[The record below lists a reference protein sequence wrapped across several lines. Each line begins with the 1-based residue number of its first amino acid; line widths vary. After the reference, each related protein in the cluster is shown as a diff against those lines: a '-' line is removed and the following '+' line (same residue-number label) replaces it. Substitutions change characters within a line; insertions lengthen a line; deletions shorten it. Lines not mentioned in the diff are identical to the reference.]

1 MITCGGIAKSFY
13 THVLST
19 SSAKLYVLHA
29 NEVRR
34 GARECLKL
42 LIEHFWPAP
51 LECESEKWA
60 LLEAVGRKI
69 SASGLAQ
76 GQVQRGAH
84 SLTPAALS
92 LSAFG
97 AAAAKYLPHP
107 PRALIVSAPIARC
120 KIKKFAPCRNSRAS
134 VLTIKSRT
142 RTNLFVCCK

>member
-1 MITCGGIAKSFY
+1 
-13 THVLST
+13 
-19 SSAKLYVLHA
+19 
-29 NEVRR
+29 
-34 GARECLKL
+34 
-42 LIEHFWPAP
+42 

-120 KIKKFAPCRNSRAS
+120 KIKKNTLRAEIPALPNVKILTMSVDKKQICLCVVNSNFLARVKIS
-134 VLTIKSRT
+134 FLPKNFNR
-142 RTNLFVCCK
+142 K

>member
-1 MITCGGIAKSFY
+1 
-13 THVLST
+13 
-19 SSAKLYVLHA
+19 
-29 NEVRR
+29 
-34 GARECLKL
+34 
-42 LIEHFWPAP
+42 
-51 LECESEKWA
+51 
-60 LLEAVGRKI
+60 LEAVGRKI

-120 KIKKFAPCRNSRAS
+120 KIKKNTLRAEIPALQFSQQSRGQE
-134 VLTIKSRT
+134 
-142 RTNLFVCCK
+142 TNLFVVLYINCNFLARVKTPTGNENRHWRFFLFPI